1 MPNIASTLARQ
12 TGSAVFRYVDPDRID
27 PDDFR
32 FSFDHAWSGIPVN
45 EHKLPIMDASDLADA
60 PRLEREGFQT
70 VRLDHRGIDY
80 RDPEQIETLWK
91 PAICRLVKQVTGA
104 DAVADWAFGARFS
117 ERDESAKRSDV
128 SNPAR
133 RVHGDFSPTEFG
145 REIRHGMAAE
155 AVRKAAQ
162 GRTLARWIGINVWQ
176 TISPPPYDTPLAVC
190 DTRTVRPGDLVIG
203 KGSAPSMPEISIELP
218 LFAFSERHRWYY
230 YSAMEPDEV
239 LLFSGIDSA
248 APDSWRLVPHTAFDN
263 PTCPQDAP
271 PRNSIEMRTMAL
283 FFK

>member
-1 MPNIASTLARQ
+1 MPNIAGTLAGQ
-12 TGSAVFRYVDPDRID
+12 TESAVFRYVDPDRID

-70 VRLDHRGIDY
+70 V
-80 RDPEQIETLWK
+80 Q
-91 PAICRLVKQVTGA
+91 
-104 DAVADWAFGARFS
+104 
-117 ERDESAKRSDV
+117 DESAKLSDV

-176 TISPPPYDTPLAVC
+176 TISLPPYDTPLAVC

-218 LFAFSERHRWYY
+218 FFAFSERHRWYY
-230 YSAMEPDEV
+230 YSAMGPDEV

-263 PTCPQDAP
+263 PACPQDAP